1 MQEKKMRKARLVK
14 GKTARS
20 NAATVRNNLKT
31 KTIPKNKKRVE
42 KSTFQ
47 PSKSSSSKLTP
58 TPSPS
63 APSSKPSKQATV
75 LAMLR
80 RTDGATIIAIEEAT
94 GWKPHSIR
102 GFLAGVVRKKLNL
115 NLTSERVDG
124 ERRYRV
130 IGSEGTR

>member
-1 MQEKKMRKARLVK
+1 MRKARLVK

-20 NAATVRNNLKT
+20 NAATARNLKT
-31 KTIPKNKKRVE
+31 KTIPKNKKRVK

-47 PSKSSSSKLTP
+47 PGKSSSSKLTP

-80 RTDGATIIAIEEAT
+80 KTEGATVIAIEEVT
-94 GWKPHSIR
+94 NWKPHSIR
-102 GFLAGVVRKKLNL
+102 GFLTGVVRKKLNL